1 MIVSDKLIICVSPTG
16 NFHGKEANPNL
27 PIQPDEIAEEVYRSW
42 NEGAAIAHIHAR
54 DKDGMGTN
62 DPDIFRDIDGKI
74 RDMGCDIIIQHST
87 APARRPGTTVDDG
100 CRSLEADPEMGS
112 LNMGLGSTRFRGKES
127 VREWT
132 RSFIERWSRYMLE
145 RGIKPE
151 QEVYHPGQM
160 EEVYLIVDQGLLKKP
175 YWISFVMDMHRI
187 AQGTVRYTPK
197 NLMHYL
203 DLLPDEAMFSVLAI
217 ADAEL
222 PATTMSIL
230 LGGHLRVGFE
240 DNIYYQKGELAQ
252 SNAQLVAR
260 AARIAREVGREP
272 ASPQEARELLGIPK
286 LQSLPNPPP

>member
-27 PIQPDEIAEEVYRSW
+27 PLQPDEIAEEVYRSW
-42 NEGAAIAHIHAR
+42 NEGASIAHIHAR
-54 DKDGMGTN
+54 DKEGIATN
-62 DPDIFRDIDGKI
+62 DPEVFSEIDRRI
-74 RDMGCDIIIQHST
+74 REKECDIIIQHST
-87 APARRPGTTVDDG
+87 APAFLPGVTVDEG

-112 LNMGLGSTRFRGKES
+112 LNMGLGSARFGEQEELIN
-127 VREWT
+127 EWT
-132 RSFIERWSRYMLE
+132 RSFIEKWSGHMQE
-145 RGIKPE
+145 KAIKPE
-151 QEVYHPGQM
+151 LEVYNHGQM
-160 EEVYLIVDQGLLKKP
+160 EEVYLIINQGLLKKP

-187 AQGTVRYTPK
+187 AQGSVRYTPK

-217 ADAEL
+217 ARAEL

-240 DNIYYQKGELAQ
+240 DNIYYKKGELAQ

-260 AARIAREVGREP
+260 AARLGKELGREP
-272 ASPQEARELLGIPK
+272 ASPQEAREILGIPK
-286 LQSLPNPPP
+286 L